1 MGKAMQDKTTLLVDE
16 DLEGERL
23 DVFVAER
30 METLS
35 RSQIKRLIEDGQVWV
50 DGKVRKSS
58 YRVKTGEVVA
68 VEVPQA
74 APVRLQPENI
84 PLEII
89 FQDSDVVVFN
99 KPKGLVVHPAHG
111 NWEHTLVNALLY
123 HVKDL
128 SGINGELRPGI
139 VHRLDKDTSGVMVAA
154 KNDMA
159 HRELARQI
167 KAHTIER
174 QYLAVVYG
182 VIKENLG
189 TIEAPIGRS
198 KTDRK
203 KMAVT
208 ADGRPAISH
217 YQVLQRFKD
226 YTLVKVRLL
235 TGRTHQ
241 IRVHMQYIKHP
252 VVGDRLYTSR
262 KAPPG
267 VSSQLL
273 HAWLLGFNHPRSG
286 EYLEFTAKPP
296 DELAQFLSGLESSE
310 RSAVQGM
317 EKELDRWLS

>member
-1 MGKAMQDKTTLLVDE
+1 MNDKTTWRVDE

-23 DVFVAER
+23 DAFVAER
-30 METLS
+30 MECLS
-35 RSQIKRLIEDGQVWV
+35 RSQAQKLIGDGRVWV
-50 DGKVRKSS
+50 DGEVRKAS
-58 YRVKTGEVVA
+58 YKIKPGEVVA
-68 VEVPQA
+68 VEVPPPAAVDLQA
-74 APVRLQPENI
+74 EDI
-84 PLEII
+84 PLEIVY
-89 FQDSDVVVFN
+89 QDSNVVVFN

-154 KNDMA
+154 KNDAA
-159 HRELARQI
+159 HRALVKQI

-174 QYLAVVYG
+174 QYLALVYG

-189 TIEAPIGRS
+189 TIDAPIGRS

-208 ADGRPAISH
+208 ADGRPAISQ
-217 YQVLQRFKD
+217 YQVLERFKD
-226 YTLVKVRLL
+226 YTLLKVKLL

-252 VVGDRLYTSR
+252 VVGDPLYTSR

-267 VSSQLL
+267 VNSQLL
-273 HAWLLGFNHPRSG
+273 HACLLGFHHPESG
-286 EYLEFTAKPP
+286 EYLEFTSDPP
-296 DELAQFLSGLESSE
+296 AEFVQFLSALRG
-310 RSAVQGM
+310 
-317 EKELDRWLS
+317 

>member
-1 MGKAMQDKTTLLVDE
+1 MAGGALGNLVDRFRLGHVVDFIDLRFWPVFNLADTAIVMGGMLLVIYFIW
-16 DLEGERL
+16 L
-23 DVFVAER
+23 DRDGQKRCRIKPLCWLMKILKASAWTFLWPER

-68 VEVPQA
+68 VEVPQD

-123 HVKDL
+123 HVKDP

-203 KMAVT
+203 K
-208 ADGRPAISH
+208 
-217 YQVLQRFKD
+217 
-226 YTLVKVRLL
+226 
-235 TGRTHQ
+235 
-241 IRVHMQYIKHP
+241 
-252 VVGDRLYTSR
+252 
-262 KAPPG
+262 
-267 VSSQLL
+267 
-273 HAWLLGFNHPRSG
+273 W
-286 EYLEFTAKPP
+286 
-296 DELAQFLSGLESSE
+296 
-310 RSAVQGM
+310 
-317 EKELDRWLS
+317 W